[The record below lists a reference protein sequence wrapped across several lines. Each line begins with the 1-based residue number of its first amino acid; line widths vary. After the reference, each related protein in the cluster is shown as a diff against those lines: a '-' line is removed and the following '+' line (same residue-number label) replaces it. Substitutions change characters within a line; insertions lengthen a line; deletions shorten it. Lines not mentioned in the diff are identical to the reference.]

1 MKVYDS
7 LKGEPNSPIFV
18 YDYKNSITEVIQDDW
33 YNFDIKVL
41 DDTHGY
47 VTANDF
53 HESFYLVM
61 SVSGSNTSNFIVWEL
76 VDNDEYNAPSSAIK
90 F

>member
-1 MKVYDS
+1 
-7 LKGEPNSPIFV
+7 
-18 YDYKNSITEVIQDDW
+18 
-33 YNFDIKVL
+33 
-41 DDTHGY
+41 
-47 VTANDF
+47 
-53 HESFYLVM
+53 VM